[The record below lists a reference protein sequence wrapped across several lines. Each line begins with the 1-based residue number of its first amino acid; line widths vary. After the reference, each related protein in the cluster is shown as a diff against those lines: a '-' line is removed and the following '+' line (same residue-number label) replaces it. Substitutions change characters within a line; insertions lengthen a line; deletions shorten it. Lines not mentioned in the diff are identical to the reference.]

1 MPERPER
8 TLQYVRSARA
18 DTTPP
23 EGKRSIFRMSEKNH
37 PSWPLKRAVAAV
49 RSGGVIAYPTEAV
62 YGLGCDPLEQ
72 SAVERIFEL
81 KVRDPGK
88 GLILI
93 ASDISQLMPFM
104 ADLPAGVLAKLKASW
119 PGPVTW
125 VVPSAASLP
134 EWLSG
139 GRSTLAVRVTAHP
152 IAAALCHE
160 LGMALVS
167 TSANR
172 SGRPPARTAL
182 AVRTLFGAGVDEILP
197 GAVGGLNKPTEI
209 REALTGKV
217 LRAG

>member
-1 MPERPER
+1 MNP
-8 TLQYVRSARA
+8 AA
-18 DTTPP
+18 
-23 EGKRSIFRMSEKNH
+23 
-37 PSWPLKRAVAAV
+37 WPLRRAVEAV

-72 SAVERIFEL
+72 AAVQRIFEL

-93 ASDISQLMPFM
+93 ASDIGQLMPFM
-104 ADLPAGVLAKLKASW
+104 GSLPPEVLAKLKASW

-125 VVPSAASLP
+125 VVPSAGSLP

-152 IAAALCHE
+152 IAATLCRE
-160 LGMALVS
+160 LDMALVS

-182 AVRTLFGAGVDEILP
+182 AVRTLFGGGVDEILP

>member
-1 MPERPER
+1 MNP
-8 TLQYVRSARA
+8 AA
-18 DTTPP
+18 
-23 EGKRSIFRMSEKNH
+23 
-37 PSWPLKRAVAAV
+37 WPLRRAVEAV

-72 SAVERIFEL
+72 AAVQRIFEL

-104 ADLPAGVLAKLKASW
+104 AELPAGVLAKLKASW

-125 VVPSAASLP
+125 VVPAAGSLP

-152 IAAALCHE
+152 IASALCRE
-160 LGMALVS
+160 LDMALIS

>member
-1 MPERPER
+1 MKP
-8 TLQYVRSARA
+8 AA
-18 DTTPP
+18 
-23 EGKRSIFRMSEKNH
+23 
-37 PSWPLKRAVAAV
+37 WPLRRAIEAV
-49 RSGGVIAYPTEAV
+49 RTGGVIAYPTEAV

-72 SAVERIFEL
+72 AAVQRIFEL

-93 ASDISQLMPFM
+93 ASDIGQLMPFM
-104 ADLPAGVLAKLKASW
+104 AELPADVLTKLKASW

-125 VVPSAASLP
+125 VVPAADSLP

-139 GRSTLAVRVTAHP
+139 GRDTLAVRVTAHP
-152 IAAALCHE
+152 VASALCAS

-172 SGRPPARTAL
+172 SGRSPARTAL
-182 AVRTLFGAGVDEILP
+182 AVRTLFGGGVDEILP
-197 GAVGGLNKPTEI
+197 GAVGGQAKPTEI

>member
-1 MPERPER
+1 MKP
-8 TLQYVRSARA
+8 AA
-18 DTTPP
+18 
-23 EGKRSIFRMSEKNH
+23 
-37 PSWPLKRAVAAV
+37 WPLRRAVETV

-72 SAVERIFEL
+72 TAVQRIFEL

-93 ASDISQLMPFM
+93 ASDIHQLMPFM
-104 ADLPAGVLAKLKASW
+104 AELPSDVLTKLKASW

-125 VVPSAASLP
+125 VVPAADSLP
-134 EWLSG
+134 AWLSG
-139 GRSTLAVRVTAHP
+139 GRDTLAVRVTAHP
-152 IAAALCHE
+152 VASALCAASD
-160 LGMALVS
+160 MALVS

-172 SGRPPARTAL
+172 SGRSPARTAL
-182 AVRTLFGAGVDEILP
+182 AVRALFGGGVDEILP
-197 GAVGGLNKPTEI
+197 GAVGGQAKPTEI